1 MKNRKV
7 VLSVV
12 IAVAMI
18 LGGLIVFTNY
28 KINRALTGLLKKRV
42 SLKMKFIHSLDFQI
56 HLRT

>member
-1 MKNRKV
+1 MKNRKA

-28 KINRALTGLLKKRV
+28 KINQGIDRIIMAQLSRQKSKV
-42 SLKMKFIHSLDFQI
+42 FIMN
-56 HLRT
+56 